1 MNKELTL
8 KNRDLNWLGK
18 AFGDNSLISPF
29 RLSQEEGFTAEDKKR
44 LIDMGVIGEDNNVKA
59 DYFPMLDILSG
70 ADGYIQ
76 VTFSRGPVMA
86 KKTILTKKDD
96 KVSLIYQADEAVI
109 NMPAN
114 PYGMVEYLKDFMG
127 SSKLTGSDLSLNE
140 YADEVFTF
148 AAIADLYKKE
158 VLKAYGA
165 EEVFVC
171 PGFKKQDILNAVNN
185 LRTNSQSLAY
195 HIFVLNSGFE
205 NFTVE
210 KVEEILNS
218 LVSKGLVKK
227 EEEYYMPQGDAL
239 LFAGNFLV
247 IENIIEVIVGQVK
260 DGKLFRSNFLLLQAG
275 PMDVVYLEK
284 SDNKIL
290 LECMSPLNAETLLS
304 TVLSEKPNI
313 I

>member
-29 RLSQEEGFTAEDKKR
+29 KLSQEEEFTAGDKKR
-44 LIDMGVIGEDNNVKA
+44 LIDIGVIGEDNNVKA

-76 VTFSRGPVMA
+76 VVFSRGPVMA
-86 KKTILTKKDD
+86 KKTILTKKDE
-96 KVSLIYQADEAVI
+96 KVSLIYKADEAVI
-109 NMPAN
+109 NMPSN

-127 SSKLTGSDLSLNE
+127 SSKLTGSDLSLDE
-140 YADEVFTF
+140 DAADVLTF
-148 AAIADLYKKE
+148 AVIADLYKRE
-158 VLKAYGA
+158 VLKAYAA

-171 PGFKKQDILNAVNN
+171 PGFKKQDILNSVNN
-185 LRTNSQSLAY
+185 IRANSQSLSY
-195 HIFVLNSGFE
+195 HVFVLNSGFE
-205 NFTVE
+205 KFTIE

-218 LVSKGLVKK
+218 LISKGLIKR
-227 EEEYYMPQGDAL
+227 EEEFYMLQGDAL

-260 DGKLFRSNFLLLQAG
+260 DDKLFRSNFLLIQAG
-275 PMDVVYLEK
+275 PLDVVYLEK
-284 SDNKIL
+284 SDNKIF
-290 LECMSPLNAETLLS
+290 LECMSSLNAQTLLS